1 MDSIVQGL
9 ADIYGGITYVVARGA
24 YWVSVVLL
32 IVSALAA
39 LAMVLDLI
47 VTPTRRFVSADRA
60 AQPRDGIILIGQIL
74 AGALLV
80 AAVVLAFRDTGNPY
94 VGTIARAAD
103 MDRDA
108 GSELLDSFSFP
119 EKEAQLSGAWLDGTV
134 QQAMKEQMDF
144 FVAQGEI
151 EAALAGYDSFVDT
164 RFLQQVRGRGDGG
177 SRAAVD
183 TGGLEELNVA
193 YFLEWPTA
201 NQVAQVEQT
210 YDEALGL
217 AVNWIPFASGNDMA
231 EAMEAGDIDIS
242 YSQGLTP
249 FANFVTGGSD
259 LLLVGVAVSYADAD
273 NCVAG
278 RGLGIT
284 AENAAQTLAG
294 QSIYTPLGNV
304 THFKL
309 LKMMEHLGVD
319 PSTVELIPSEGGTA
333 AVLALEAGDV
343 AMACAFGGA
352 VNQMIANGGNLVMTG
367 AEQEAIGIRVFDII
381 STTGDFADAHPSV
394 VTGFL
399 QVTEDATRAY
409 NDGAG
414 FPWRPI
420 VALVAGTALM
430 ALLVVYRRAGEQRQ
444 AGLARYVWLAL
455 AVTSVFAVILAFLQR
470 EDSSIPYM
478 ALLLGV
484 FIIARA
490 WFTLARPEVH
500 FDKSQVV
507 VKTDSRTDSALIVDK
522 LSMVYE
528 LPDGGSVEA
537 LEDVS
542 FTLEPGRLLTL
553 LGPSGC
559 GKTTLLNIVAGF
571 LAPTSGEVKL
581 GSEPITGPGQDR
593 GMVFQ
598 RGALF
603 EWLTVNDNVGFGARM
618 NGRSRPASREEVQG
632 LLRIVGLRDFG
643 EKAVYELSGG
653 MQQRVALARCLANDP
668 RLILMDEPLGALDA
682 LTREKMQRLVLELW
696 NETGKTIVLV
706 THSVEEALYLGDQL
720 FVMAPRPG
728 RVEKV
733 YDLPFAK
740 QALTADAR
748 ELKTSAEFVRVRE
761 EILGMIW
768 AMEEQIMG
776 TGGGD

>member
-1 MDSIVQGL
+1 MDTIVQGI
-9 ADIYGGITYVVARGA
+9 ADIYDFITWVIARGA
-24 YWVSVVLL
+24 YWIAVVLL
-32 IVSALAA
+32 VVSAVAA
-39 LAMVLDLI
+39 LAMVIDLI
-47 VTPTRRFVSADRA
+47 ITPARRFVAADRA
-60 AQPRDGIILIGQIL
+60 AQPRDGIILIGQLL
-74 AGALLV
+74 AGALIV
-80 AAVVLAFRDTGNPY
+80 GAVVLAFRDTGNPY
-94 VGTIARAAD
+94 TGTISSAAD

-108 GSELLDSFSFP
+108 GSELLDAFTFP
-119 EKEAQLSGAWLDGTV
+119 EKQEQLSGAWLGGTA
-134 QQAMKEQMDF
+134 QAAMKEQMDF

-151 EAALAGYDSFVDT
+151 PAALDSYGGFVDT
-164 RFLQQVRGRGDGG
+164 GFLQQVKGRGDSG
-177 SRAAVD
+177 STAAVD
-183 TGGLEELNVA
+183 TGGLQELNVA

-201 NQVAQVEQT
+201 NQVAQVDKT

-217 AVNWIPFASGNDMA
+217 TVNWIPLASGNEMA
-231 EAMEAGDIDIS
+231 EAMEAGDVDIA

-249 FANFVTGGSD
+249 FANHVTGGSD
-259 LLLVGVAVSYADAD
+259 LRLVGVAVSYADAD
-273 NCVAG
+273 NCVAV
-278 RGLGIT
+278 RGGGIT
-284 AENAAQTLAG
+284 AANAPQTLAG
-294 QSIYTPLGNV
+294 QSIYTPVGNV

-309 LKMMEHLGVD
+309 LRMLEHLGVD
-319 PSTVELIPSEGGTA
+319 IDSVTLVASEGGSS
-333 AVLALEAGDV
+333 AVEALESGDY

-352 VNQMIANGGNLVMTG
+352 VNKMIANGGNLLMTG
-367 AEQEAIGIRVFDII
+367 AEQEAIGVRVFDII
-381 STTGDFADAHPSV
+381 STTGEFAEAHPSV

-399 QVTEDATRAY
+399 QVTEDANRAY

-420 VALVAGTALM
+420 VALVAGAALM
-430 ALLVVYRRAGEQRQ
+430 ALLVVYRRAAEPRQ
-444 AGLARYVWLAL
+444 AAMARYVWMAL
-455 AVTSVFAVILAFLQR
+455 AVSSAFAVVLAYLQR

-484 FIIARA
+484 FVMTRA

-500 FDKSQVV
+500 FDKSQVAA
-507 VKTDSRTDSALIVDK
+507 KAESRTESALVVDK
-522 LSMVYE
+522 VGMIYE

-537 LEDVS
+537 LKDVT
-542 FTLEPGRLLTL
+542 FTLEPGRLLSL

-571 LAPTSGEVKL
+571 LAPTSGDVKL
-581 GSEPITGPGQDR
+581 GTEPITGPGQDR

-618 NGRSRPASREEVQG
+618 NGRSRPASREEVQD
-632 LLRIVGLRDFG
+632 LLRIVGLQDFG

-668 RLILMDEPLGALDA
+668 KIILMDEPLGALDA

-728 RVEKV
+728 RIEKV
-733 YDLPFAK
+733 YNLPFAK

-768 AMEEQIMG
+768 SMEEQIMG
-776 TGGGD
+776 TGGD